1 MRRRPL
7 QGHCREVGAWK
18 DHVILRAQGPP
29 SRGANE
35 ALMHTFDEI
44 GIRPEESLEEAA
56 AQAKAWME
64 HALANKK
71 KVMDFGHRVY
81 KHGDSR
87 ARTPPSV
94 TATATTGMAPSPR
107 ILGRQ
112 TSPTASWTPLNWRGM
127 FEEL

>member
-1 MRRRPL
+1 MRTFARTLPGKLAPGKTTSSCALKRPL
-7 QGHCREVGAWK
+7 HA
-18 DHVILRAQGPP
+18 D
-29 SRGANE
+29 ANE
-35 ALMHTFDEI
+35 AVMHTFDEI

-56 AQAKAWME
+56 VQAKAWME

-112 TSPTASWTPLNWRGM
+112 TSPTTSWTLNWQGM
-127 FEEL
+127 SEEL